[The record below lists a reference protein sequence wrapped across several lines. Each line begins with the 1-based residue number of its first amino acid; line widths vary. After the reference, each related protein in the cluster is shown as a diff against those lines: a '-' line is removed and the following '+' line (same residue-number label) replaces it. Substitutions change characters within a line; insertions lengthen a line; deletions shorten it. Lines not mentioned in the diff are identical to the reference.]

1 MTPFA
6 FAACT
11 LQPVAHLIC
20 RFGMHP
26 SISRQSFFVA
36 KKEPAPS
43 RSRNS
48 RGGRKRGFQPSNLGN
63 SGGAFTLILLHSGRV
78 LSSLVSA
85 FIANFEWTSLFLSAA
100 IKDISCGAC
109 GGDGC
114 REREFDTDPPLSLSL
129 KDAHGSHG
137 CDGVGGSDAI
147 ISAADAT
154 SERVKEQS
162 PRCGTGA
169 RAIGGGAE
177 GKNCTYAFE
186 R

>member
-11 LQPVAHLIC
+11 SQPVAHLIC

-36 KKEPAPS
+36 KKEPAPC

-63 SGGAFTLILLHSGRV
+63 SGGAFILILLHSGSV

-114 REREFDTDPPLSLSL
+114 REREFDTDHPLSLSRML
-129 KDAHGSHG
+129 TGVTDAT
-137 CDGVGGSDAI
+137 A
-147 ISAADAT
+147 SAAAMPSSAPPT
-154 SERVKEQS
+154 RR
-162 PRCGTGA
+162 PR
-169 RAIGGGAE
+169 E
-177 GKNCTYAFE
+177 
-186 R
+186 